1 MAERSL
7 RIEAFRN
14 IGFKD
19 GKPWHERLVLNNSLK
34 KGELGDL
41 LILIGANNS
50 GKSNLL
56 DALNIFC
63 NGNISERD
71 VTDLPFGDDCKKP
84 TLTLF
89 SRKDGDKED
98 EFSYTKK
105 FNEQNRAKVMGETP
119 YKFQYLTKENIL
131 SDLDKLSDTESTNL
145 DNEELQELWD
155 SYTDEGEQPEKEI
168 SDDDFKILPQKIFDI
183 LSSYEEC
190 QKKIKEDWNRTRYS
204 QYQLELHR
212 FNNFFGQISE
222 TEVFKEFTD
231 YKNFKQQDCTT
242 ILNTTYGEEYNY
254 NFIPKIYVYEQAE
267 ISNNDLKT
275 DYDSVEKSDFFT
287 AVFNSID
294 VDVSEV
300 LNAHKQFSQN
310 GNMGILQRITKQ
322 LNKKLKAIAAKFNK
336 LYYLENA
343 PYSLEVDLQE
353 SSIYFYLNRG
363 DNTIYLDYQS
373 AGFRWFFNIF
383 FNLLN
388 TTELNAGDIIIM
400 DEPAMNLHV
409 KGQRELRAFL
419 KEFTIQ
425 NDITII
431 VATHSPFLIDLD
443 YLDELCVVVNDGTV
457 SHIVNNF
464 AAVDP
469 NDPDSLLPI
478 KDALTVENHI
488 LVDPDEKIIFV
499 EGITDYNYLTAFKKL
514 FGKTGITFLPING
527 VGENLEDCKKISKKL
542 LRIRKHDP
550 ILLVDNDKAGQQMKN
565 VNKESEL
572 EVIAL
577 SDIDSNFKT
586 IESLFSQEDLNT
598 FGLLDENGKFVKH
611 ASTSTVFKNM
621 ILKNKDSIS
630 DNTKANFRKVFDWLV
645 DEA

>member
-50 GKSNLL
+50 GKSNVL
-56 DALNIFC
+56 DALDIFG
-63 NGNISERD
+63 NDNISERD
-71 VTDLPFGDDCKKP
+71 VTNLPFGDDCKKP

-98 EFSYTKK
+98 EFALTLEKGKNRHVIYTERFREELVSERERMTFVGDQEQEMEHEYMTNEEAEHFIDKKFAEIHGYDFFTKIIRYTDKPISRKDLNLASKILKDPYSDERNRYIYDDRVTEYCFFEKLCHSVGVDIGTVKNAYKKYEETTDRGKLRRIDNEIRGLEDSINEKLQSITSKK
-105 FNEQNRAKVMGETP
+105 FNTLFHIKDG
-119 YKFQYLTKENIL
+119 
-131 SDLDKLSDTESTNL
+131 
-145 DNEELQELWD
+145 D
-155 SYTDEGEQPEKEI
+155 S
-168 SDDDFKILPQKIFDI
+168 
-183 LSSYEEC
+183 
-190 QKKIKEDWNRTRYS
+190 
-204 QYQLELHR
+204 
-212 FNNFFGQISE
+212 
-222 TEVFKEFTD
+222 
-231 YKNFKQQDCTT
+231 
-242 ILNTTYGEEYNY
+242 
-254 NFIPKIYVYEQAE
+254 
-267 ISNNDLKT
+267 
-275 DYDSVEKSDFFT
+275 
-287 AVFNSID
+287 
-294 VDVSEV
+294 
-300 LNAHKQFSQN
+300 
-310 GNMGILQRITKQ
+310 
-322 LNKKLKAIAAKFNK
+322 
-336 LYYLENA
+336 
-343 PYSLEVDLQE
+343 PYSFKVFLDRDGLGLSFSRCDNIVD
-353 SSIYFYLNRG
+353 
-363 DNTIYLDYQS
+363 LDYQS

-419 KEFTIQ
+419 KDFAIQ

-443 YLDELCVVVNDGTV
+443 YLDELRVVVNDGTV

-488 LVDPDEKIIFV
+488 LVDPDEKIVFV

-527 VGENLEDCKKISKKL
+527 VGEDAEECKGISKKL
-542 LRIRKHDP
+542 IRIRKHDP

-630 DNTKANFRKVFDWLV
+630 DDTKANFRKVFDWL
-645 DEA
+645 ENC

>member
-19 GKPWHERLVLNNSLK
+19 SKPWHERLVLNNSLK

-50 GKSNLL
+50 GKSNVL
-56 DALNIFC
+56 DALDIF
-63 NGNISERD
+63 GNDELSERD
-71 VTDLPFGDDCKKP
+71 VTDLPFGDDCKNP

-89 SRKDGDKED
+89 SRKDGDKAD
-98 EFSYTKK
+98 EFALTLEKGKIGYSIFSEVYSRNSLELSLKYRKFEEIHGYDFFTKIIRYTNKPISRKDLNLDSKILKDPYSYNGSAAKYFFFKKLCHSVGVDIGTVKDAYKKYEETTDRGKLRRIDNEIRELEDSINEKLQSIISKK
-105 FNEQNRAKVMGETP
+105 FNMLFHIKDG
-119 YKFQYLTKENIL
+119 
-131 SDLDKLSDTESTNL
+131 
-145 DNEELQELWD
+145 D
-155 SYTDEGEQPEKEI
+155 S
-168 SDDDFKILPQKIFDI
+168 
-183 LSSYEEC
+183 
-190 QKKIKEDWNRTRYS
+190 
-204 QYQLELHR
+204 
-212 FNNFFGQISE
+212 
-222 TEVFKEFTD
+222 
-231 YKNFKQQDCTT
+231 
-242 ILNTTYGEEYNY
+242 
-254 NFIPKIYVYEQAE
+254 
-267 ISNNDLKT
+267 
-275 DYDSVEKSDFFT
+275 
-287 AVFNSID
+287 
-294 VDVSEV
+294 
-300 LNAHKQFSQN
+300 
-310 GNMGILQRITKQ
+310 
-322 LNKKLKAIAAKFNK
+322 
-336 LYYLENA
+336 
-343 PYSLEVDLQE
+343 PYSFKVFLDRDGLGL
-353 SSIYFYLNRG
+353 SFSRG
-363 DNTIYLDYQS
+363 DNIVDLDYQS

-419 KEFTIQ
+419 KEFAIQ

-431 VATHSPFLIDLD
+431 IATHSPFLIDLD
-443 YLDELCVVVNDGTV
+443 YLDELRVVVNDGTV

-488 LVDPDEKIIFV
+488 LVDPDEKIVFV

-527 VGENLEDCKKISKKL
+527 VGETLEDCKKISKKL

-630 DNTKANFRKVFDWLV
+630 DDTKANFRKVFDWI
-645 DEA
+645 ENC

>member
-50 GKSNLL
+50 GKSNVL
-56 DALNIFC
+56 DALDIFGNDNIR
-63 NGNISERD
+63 ERD
-71 VTDLPFGDDCKKP
+71 VTDLPFDDDCKKP

-98 EFSYTKK
+98 EFALTLEKGKNEYSIFPEQLREDFVFEREWKERKKRERKEFFRNPSAFLNSPNRLIDFMESTSEDSISIDEEAEDFKVEDFIDKKFEEIHDHEFFSKIIRYTDKPISRKDLNLDSKILKNPYIDEYNRRADAPNSRYCFFEKLCHSVGVDIGTVKDAYKKYEETTDRGKLRRIDNEIRELEDSINEKLQSITSKK
-105 FNEQNRAKVMGETP
+105 FNTLFHIKDG
-119 YKFQYLTKENIL
+119 
-131 SDLDKLSDTESTNL
+131 
-145 DNEELQELWD
+145 D
-155 SYTDEGEQPEKEI
+155 S
-168 SDDDFKILPQKIFDI
+168 
-183 LSSYEEC
+183 
-190 QKKIKEDWNRTRYS
+190 
-204 QYQLELHR
+204 
-212 FNNFFGQISE
+212 
-222 TEVFKEFTD
+222 
-231 YKNFKQQDCTT
+231 
-242 ILNTTYGEEYNY
+242 
-254 NFIPKIYVYEQAE
+254 
-267 ISNNDLKT
+267 
-275 DYDSVEKSDFFT
+275 
-287 AVFNSID
+287 
-294 VDVSEV
+294 
-300 LNAHKQFSQN
+300 
-310 GNMGILQRITKQ
+310 
-322 LNKKLKAIAAKFNK
+322 
-336 LYYLENA
+336 
-343 PYSLEVDLQE
+343 PYSFKVFLDRDGLGL
-353 SSIYFYLNRG
+353 SFSRG
-363 DNTIYLDYQS
+363 DNIVDLDYQS

-419 KEFTIQ
+419 KEFAIQ

-443 YLDELCVVVNDGTV
+443 YLDELRVVVNDGTV

-488 LVDPDEKIIFV
+488 LVDPDEKIVFV

-527 VGENLEDCKKISKKL
+527 VGEDAEECKGISKKL
-542 LRIRKHDP
+542 IRIRKHNP

-586 IESLFSQEDLNT
+586 IESLFSQKDLNT

-630 DNTKANFRKVFDWLV
+630 DDTKANFRKVFDWFV

>member
-41 LILIGANNS
+41 LILIGSNNS
-50 GKSNLL
+50 GKSNVL
-56 DALNIFC
+56 DALDIFG
-63 NGNISERD
+63 NGDISERD
-71 VTDLPFGDDCKKP
+71 VTDLPFGDDCKNP

-98 EFSYTKK
+98 EFALTLKKGEYEYSIFPEAYNREYMEVYGIRFYSMDTETPQEPTPKSFINKKFEKIHDHEFFSKIIRYTDKPISRKDLNLDSKILKANYGRTAEYCFFEKLCHSVGVDIGTVKDAYKKYEKTTDRGKLRRIDNEIRGLEDSINEKLQSITSKK
-105 FNEQNRAKVMGETP
+105 FNTLFHIKDG
-119 YKFQYLTKENIL
+119 
-131 SDLDKLSDTESTNL
+131 
-145 DNEELQELWD
+145 D
-155 SYTDEGEQPEKEI
+155 S
-168 SDDDFKILPQKIFDI
+168 
-183 LSSYEEC
+183 
-190 QKKIKEDWNRTRYS
+190 
-204 QYQLELHR
+204 
-212 FNNFFGQISE
+212 
-222 TEVFKEFTD
+222 
-231 YKNFKQQDCTT
+231 
-242 ILNTTYGEEYNY
+242 
-254 NFIPKIYVYEQAE
+254 
-267 ISNNDLKT
+267 
-275 DYDSVEKSDFFT
+275 
-287 AVFNSID
+287 
-294 VDVSEV
+294 
-300 LNAHKQFSQN
+300 
-310 GNMGILQRITKQ
+310 
-322 LNKKLKAIAAKFNK
+322 
-336 LYYLENA
+336 
-343 PYSLEVDLQE
+343 PYSFKVFLDRDGLGF
-353 SSIYFYLNRG
+353 SFSRG
-363 DNTIYLDYQS
+363 DNIVDLDYQS

-388 TTELNAGDIIIM
+388 MTELNAGDIIIM

-419 KEFTIQ
+419 KEFAIQ

-443 YLDELCVVVNDGTV
+443 HLDELRVVVNDGTV

-488 LVDPDEKIIFV
+488 LVDPDEKIVFV

-527 VGENLEDCKKISKKL
+527 VGEDAEDCKKISKKL
-542 LRIRKHDP
+542 IRIRKHDP

-630 DNTKANFRKVFDWLV
+630 DDTKTNFEKVFDYIK
-645 DEA
+645 DEV